1 MYLNGN
7 LLNDVPAYV
16 AESLTLPGIMSP
28 DICSVSQEH
37 KLIVVGS
44 NASPQLHFVQY
55 TPQGLVADVHRATA
69 ITPPRNL
76 SRASVENVEQEHRP
90 KGLGFVGHRLLV
102 ITAKQPQQ
110 LDVR

>member
-1 MYLNGN
+1 
-7 LLNDVPAYV
+7 
-16 AESLTLPGIMSP
+16 MSQHMWP
-28 DICSVSQEH
+28 R
-37 KLIVVGS
+37 
-44 NASPQLHFVQY
+44 ASPCPASCHLIY
-55 TPQGLVADVHRATA
+55 AAYRRNIRSLLLVAMPRLNYTLSNIHRKGWLLTYRATA

-90 KGLGFVGHRLLV
+90 KGLGCVGHRLLV